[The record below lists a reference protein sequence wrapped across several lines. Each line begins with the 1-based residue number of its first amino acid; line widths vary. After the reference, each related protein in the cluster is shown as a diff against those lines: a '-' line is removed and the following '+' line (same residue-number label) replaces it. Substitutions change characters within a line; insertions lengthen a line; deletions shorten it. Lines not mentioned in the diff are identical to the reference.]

1 MYMGIYLIILLF
13 ELAQTINNTR
23 KTISLQFLGSH
34 NIIVYR
40 FLILGKQYDY
50 NLIENI
56 QMLTKLLTNHNEIS
70 RE

>member
-23 KTISLQFLGSH
+23 KIISLQFLGSR
-34 NIIVYR
+34 NITVHR
-40 FLILGKQYDY
+40 FLILGKKYDY
-50 NLIENI
+50 DLIENI
-56 QMLTKLLTNHNEIS
+56 QMLTKLLTNRNEIS